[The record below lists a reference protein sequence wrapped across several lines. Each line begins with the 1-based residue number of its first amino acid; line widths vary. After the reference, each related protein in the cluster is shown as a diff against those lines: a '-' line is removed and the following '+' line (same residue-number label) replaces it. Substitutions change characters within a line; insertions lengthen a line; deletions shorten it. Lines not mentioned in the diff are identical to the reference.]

1 MKRKV
6 AIKIEDLT
14 VSYTDKPALWDVDLE
29 IMKGSLCAIIG
40 PNGAGKSTLVK
51 SIIGLLKPLAGTIK
65 INEQNFSCPP
75 KNQTTSK
82 TLMSPQRS
90 QYDTLIFGGHQCPRC
105 GFDGSLQKNFV
116 H

>member
-1 MKRKV
+1 MKKNI

-65 INEQNFSCPP
+65 INEQNFYQNPALVP
-75 KNQTTSK
+75 KKQANRVNK
-82 TLMSPQRS
+82 T
-90 QYDTLIFGGHQCPRC
+90 
-105 GFDGSLQKNFV
+105 
-116 H
+116 

>member
-1 MKRKV
+1 MKKNI

-65 INEQNFSCPP
+65 INEQNFSP
-75 KNQTTSK
+75 KSN
-82 TLMSPQRS
+82 TLGYVPQKFRY
-90 QYDTLIFGGHQCPRC
+90 QL
-105 GFDGSLQKNFV
+105 GFSINLV
-116 H
+116 HPYHL